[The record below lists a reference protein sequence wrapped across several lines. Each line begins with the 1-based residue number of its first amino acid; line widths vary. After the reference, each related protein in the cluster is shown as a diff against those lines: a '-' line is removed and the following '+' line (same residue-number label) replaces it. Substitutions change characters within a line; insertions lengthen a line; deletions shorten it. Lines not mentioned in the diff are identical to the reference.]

1 MCSVYTDVV
10 NGSVDGCGGGGS
22 GGGESDCGGVNI
34 VGGGGGGGGAD
45 DSDGVILVEVVVV
58 VDVTMVVV
66 LVDEGVEDVMA
77 RVKEIDGCGGGV
89 EKRVHIRP
97 WGKMI

>member
-45 DSDGVILVEVVVV
+45 ESGGVILVEVVV